1 MDPRVKELSRVL
13 TGYSCDLKKGEK
25 VLIDYE
31 GECCKPLVRQLIK
44 DAYKLGARPYVN
56 HRDGAVLREILL
68 GADEDQIE
76 FLNDYQLYQMKGMDA
91 YIAVRAGDNTS
102 ELSDVPSD
110 KLNMYYK
117 LTRPTLDYRVNKTKW
132 VVLRYPNPSMAQLA
146 GTSQEAFEDF
156 YFNVC
161 TLDYQK
167 MSKAMDPL
175 VDLMNRTD
183 KVRLVGPDTDLTFSI
198 KDIPAI
204 KCDGLRNIP
213 DGEVYTAP
221 VRESMNGVISYNTFS
236 EEQGFTYENIRFEI
250 KNGKIV
256 KATANDTKRI
266 NELLDTDEG
275 ARYFGEFAIGVNP
288 YVLHPMKD
296 TLFDEKIC
304 GSFHLTPGMA
314 YEDANN
320 GNKSAVHWDLV
331 MIQRAEYGGGEIWFD
346 DVLIRKDGIFVIPEL
361 QGLNPEN
368 HFQFSAH
375 CDSSFVSFSTKK
387 AKNLCLMG
395 TYSSKAEV
403 FFSFFYYAA

>member
-1 MDPRVKELSRVL
+1 M
-13 TGYSCDLKKGEK
+13 
-25 VLIDYE
+25 
-31 GECCKPLVRQLIK
+31 
-44 DAYKLGARPYVN
+44 
-56 HRDGAVLREILL
+56 
-68 GADEDQIE
+68 GADEEQIE

-91 YIAVRAGDNTS
+91 YIAVRAGENTS
-102 ELSDVPSD
+102 ELSDVPSE

-183 KVRLVGPDTDLTFSI
+183 KVRLVGPGTDLTFSI

-236 EEQGFTYENIRFEI
+236 EEQGFTYENIRFEV

-275 ARYFGEFAIGVNP
+275 SRYFGEFAIGVNP

-368 HFQFSAH
+368 L
-375 CDSSFVSFSTKK
+375 K
-387 AKNLCLMG
+387 
-395 TYSSKAEV
+395 
-403 FFSFFYYAA
+403 